1 MKNGEGICCK
11 CHKRLRWGTKDRP
24 YGWIAFTDYIE
35 DDYDGKECLCCEK
48 CFKEIFNLAN
58 VIK

>member
-11 CHKRLRWGTKDRP
+11 CHKRL

-35 DDYDGKECLCCEK
+35 DDYDGKECLYCEK